1 MKTGSARITLAAM
14 TVAGSVILVDQ
25 TAVPLATPHIIRG
38 LGGPLADGQ
47 WILTANLLPLA
58 AFMVLGGRLGDLFG
72 LRRMFLAGAAG
83 FLLATVLAAAAQDMA
98 MLIAARLVQGT
109 AAALM
114 MPNSIAIVSAVFPSE
129 RRGSALGILAG
140 GTAFFAALGP
150 VVGGALTG
158 IDWRLVFV
166 LNGLLTL
173 VVIGLTLRGTPDLPA
188 RARARIDL
196 PGLVLFTVGI
206 ASFVFGLSQLAE
218 RDASAASQFGPIA
231 LGVVVL
237 AAFVVVELRTDAPL
251 IDLRLLRRPNF
262 LASNVSQVL
271 AGAVELGLGFL
282 LPFQLLLVVGVEPAV
297 AGLALLPASLPIIFA
312 GPLAGRAYDRFGGR
326 WPLVVGFLILAA
338 SGVALA
344 AGVGAQ
350 SVGALIPGLLLQ
362 GLGLGIV
369 LTVNDPVGLG
379 AVPAGAAGEGA
390 GMINTAEQLGGALG
404 VAGFLALE
412 FNFYEDRLYDRLGNR
427 GIDPTQAQVE
437 TGRNYLQRVEE
448 SGLHNVPEPQVL
460 KGVLHDITAAHVDGF
475 QLAFGAS
482 AVVGLVGAVV
492 CFVLVRHGEPLGI
505 RIRSRRSR
513 WVLAGREAP

>member
-1 MKTGSARITLAAM
+1 MESGSARVTLAAM

-25 TAVPLATPHIIRG
+25 TAVPLATPHIIKS
-38 LGGPLADGQ
+38 LGGPLTDGQ

-83 FLLATVLAAAAQDMA
+83 FLAATVLAATAQDMA

-114 MPNSIAIVSAVFPSE
+114 MPNSVAIVSAVFPAE

-140 GTAFFAALGP
+140 GTAFFASLGP

-173 VVIGLTLRGTPDLPA
+173 VAVGLTLRGAPDLPP
-188 RARARIDL
+188 RARARIDFA
-196 PGLVLFTVGI
+196 GLILFTVGI
-206 ASFVFGLSQLAE
+206 ASLVFGLAQLAQA
-218 RDASAASQFGPIA
+218 DASAASQFGPIA
-231 LGVVVL
+231 AGAVVL
-237 AAFVVVELRTDAPL
+237 AVFVPVELRSSEPL

-262 LASNVSQVL
+262 LASNISQVL

-297 AGLALLPASLPIIFA
+297 AGLALLPASLPIILV

-326 WPLVVGFLILAA
+326 WPLVVGFLVLAA

-344 AGVGAQ
+344 LGVGAQ
-350 SVGALIPGLLLQ
+350 SVAALVPGLVLQ
-362 GLGLGIV
+362 GIGLGIV

-379 AVPAGAAGEGA
+379 AVPADNAGEAA

-412 FNFYEDRLYDRLGNR
+412 FEHYLDVLYHRLSDR
-427 GIDPTQAQVE
+427 GIHPTEAQIE
-437 TGRNYLQRVEE
+437 TSREYLLRAEE
-448 SGLHNVPEPQVL
+448 SGLHEVPEPGVVKAVL
-460 KGVLHDITAAHVDGF
+460 ADITAAHVDGF

-482 AVVGLVGAVV
+482 AVVALVGAAACVL
-492 CFVLVRHGEPLGI
+492 LVRGGDSLGI

-513 WVLAGREAP
+513 WILASRATS